1 MFLSDDAFISSSRTT
16 TVQMIDVVDA
26 NLNKSL
32 DLLYLTEFHPLLL
45 RDNYAQ
51 LLIAWMP

>member
-1 MFLSDDAFISSSRTT
+1 
-16 TVQMIDVVDA
+16 MIDVVDA